1 VAEIERSSPALANA
15 LKQAVLTGIVE
26 GEIAVRMSPGMPLS
40 TVERRQAEIEG
51 LFARHFG
58 RPVRLA
64 LTKGAPAPT
73 ADPGASPATAAPAPP
88 QSLAAAE
95 QAERDARSAR
105 VKANARSHPRIQEA
119 AQILD
124 GEVTKIEEL

>member
-1 VAEIERSSPALANA
+1 
-15 LKQAVLTGIVE
+15 
-26 GEIAVRMSPGMPLS
+26 
-40 TVERRQAEIEG
+40 
-51 LFARHFG
+51 
-58 RPVRLA
+58 
-64 LTKGAPAPT
+64 TKGAPAPT
-73 ADPGASPATAAPAPP
+73 AATGAAPAAPAPP

-95 QAERDARSAR
+95 QAERDVRSAS

>member
-1 VAEIERSSPALANA
+1 VAEVERSSPALANA
-15 LKQAVLTGIVE
+15 LKQAVLTGIVD
-26 GEIAVRMSPGMPLS
+26 GEIAVRMSPGLPLS
-40 TVERRQAEIEG
+40 TVERRQPEIEG

-58 RPVRLA
+58 RLMRLA
-64 LTKGAPAPT
+64 LTKGAPAPA
-73 ADPGASPATAAPAPP
+73 ADPGAAPAATPAPP